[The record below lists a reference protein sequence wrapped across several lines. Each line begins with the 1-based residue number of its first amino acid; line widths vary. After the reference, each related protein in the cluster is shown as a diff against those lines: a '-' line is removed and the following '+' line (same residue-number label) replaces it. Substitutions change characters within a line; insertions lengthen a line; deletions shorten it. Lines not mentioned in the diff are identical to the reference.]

1 MTGLYAP
8 SRDDARR
15 FLVDAWARH
24 RAGEPLSALEA
35 LAAGIIDRHP
45 EYQPLLE
52 DPERSLHRDWPPE
65 RGETNPFLHLS
76 LHLAVAEQLAVD
88 QPAGIAA
95 EYRRLCAAWG
105 DAHAAQ
111 HAVVECLAEVL
122 WQAQRLGGS
131 PDGALY
137 VDCLR
142 RRR

>member
-1 MTGLYAP
+1 MTALYSP

-15 FLVDAWARH
+15 FLVAAWAKR

-35 LAAGIIDRHP
+35 LAADIIGRHP
-45 EYQPLLE
+45 EYHVLVE
-52 DPERSLHRDWPPE
+52 DPERSLHRDWSPE
-65 RGETNPFLHLS
+65 RGESNPFLHLA

-95 EYRRLCAAWG
+95 EYARLCAAWR
-105 DAHAAQ
+105 DEHAAQ
-111 HAVVECLAEVL
+111 HAVVECLGEVL
-122 WQAQRLGGS
+122 WQAQRLGGP